1 MRKSVFHLIRF
12 LLIVNIGIL
21 VLILIDNFVV
31 RLIILFFTELNFLL
45 FLAFTHKTEIAL
57 KEIKKD

>member
-1 MRKSVFHLIRF
+1 
-12 LLIVNIGIL
+12 
-21 VLILIDNFVV
+21 LIDNFVV